1 MKIFGIDFG
10 KKDKDENDKKVV
22 IDDSIGEEET
32 LETFS
37 QPTTPTKKKFVK
49 RVSKKA
55 PKKKLRRTNFTTKK
69 MSKTSVLVKP
79 YYTEKAADSSEKSIY
94 IFEVNSRAG
103 KREVASAIKEKYNV
117 IPKKVNI
124 LTTSS
129 KPTSLRRV
137 GRAGRT
143 QVKKKAY
150 VYLAKGD
157 KIQFS

>member
-1 MKIFGIDFG
+1 
-10 KKDKDENDKKVV
+10 
-22 IDDSIGEEET
+22 
-32 LETFS
+32 
-37 QPTTPTKKKFVK
+37 
-49 RVSKKA
+49 
-55 PKKKLRRTNFTTKK
+55 

-143 QVKKKAY
+143 KVKKKAY